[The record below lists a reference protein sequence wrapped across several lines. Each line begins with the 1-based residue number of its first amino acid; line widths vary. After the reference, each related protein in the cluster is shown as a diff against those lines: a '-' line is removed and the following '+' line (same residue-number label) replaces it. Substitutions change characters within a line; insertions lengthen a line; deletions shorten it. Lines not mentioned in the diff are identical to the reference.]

1 MTGVVFDVQQLTVTD
16 GPGVRTTVF
25 FKGCPLRCQWCHN
38 PEGLSP
44 QPQLMVSTQ
53 RCVHCGACRQI
64 CPSPDRC
71 VTCGSCVAVCPLHLR
86 RICGRVYSP
95 EELAEELMRDRDYL
109 TALGGGVTF
118 SGGEPTAQSAFLL
131 ETIGLLQGMH
141 CAVETCGYCSQE
153 TFQQVLRA
161 ADYLILDI
169 KLVDPAKHR
178 RYTGADNRLI
188 LNNLALLKQGLKP
201 FTIRIPL
208 IPGVNDDEENLE
220 RTAELLEGASGLER
234 VELLP
239 YHLTAGAKYPMV
251 GIAYTPTFQTDRSPR
266 RDLQPFV
273 RRGIPCRI
281 L

>member
-1 MTGVVFDVQQLTVTD
+1 MDGMVFDIQQLTVTD

-25 FKGCPLRCQWCHN
+25 LKGCPLRCQWCHN

-44 QPQLMVSTQ
+44 RPQLMVSGQ
-53 RCVHCGACRQI
+53 RCIHCGACQRV
-64 CPSPDRC
+64 CPHPDHCEACGAC
-71 VTCGSCVAVCPLHLR
+71 VTACPLNLR
-86 RICGRVYSP
+86 RICGRAYSP
-95 EELAEELMRDRDYL
+95 AELAGELLRDREYL

-131 ETIGLLQGMH
+131 ETIRLLEGMH
-141 CAVETCGYCSQE
+141 CAVETCGYCSRE
-153 TFQQVLRA
+153 TFRQVLWA

-169 KLVDPAKHR
+169 KLADPVKHR
-178 RYTGADNRLI
+178 RYTGVDNRLI
-188 LNNLALLKQGLKP
+188 LQNLSQLKEGHKP

-208 IPGVNDDEENLE
+208 IPGVNDDWENME
-220 RTAELLEGASGLER
+220 RTAALMEGAKALER

-251 GIAYTPTFQTDRSPR
+251 GLEYAPAFSTSRSPR
-266 RDLQPFV
+266 RELQPFV
-273 RRGIPCRI
+273 RRGIPCRV